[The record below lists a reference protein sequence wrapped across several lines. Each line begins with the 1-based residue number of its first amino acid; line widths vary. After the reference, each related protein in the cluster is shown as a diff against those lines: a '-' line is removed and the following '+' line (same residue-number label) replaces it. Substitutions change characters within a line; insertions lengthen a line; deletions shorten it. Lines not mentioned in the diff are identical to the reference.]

1 MTDERITYHFKPED
15 KEIIARNAQAEQ
27 VGEIDYRDNG
37 ESWDVTHTGVKPQYC
52 GVDIARTLVQLLVD
66 EARKA
71 NVKLSATC
79 PYAVK
84 VLERTEEYQDVYL
97 KNRSADCNF

>member
-1 MTDERITYHFKPED
+1 MTEEKITFHFDPEN
-15 KEIIARNAQAEQ
+15 KEILAKNAEGEQ

-37 ESWDVTHTGVKPQYC
+37 ESWDVSHTGVKPEYR
-52 GVDIARTLVQLLVD
+52 GGDIARRLVQLLVE

-79 PYAVK
+79 PYALK

-97 KNRSADCNF
+97 KK

>member
-1 MTDERITYHFKPED
+1 MTEESITYHFNPEE
-15 KEIIARNAQAEQ
+15 KEILAKNEKGEQ
-27 VGEIDYRDNG
+27 VGEIEYRSKADV
-37 ESWDVTHTGVKPQYC
+37 WDVSHTGVKPEYR
-52 GVDIARTLVQLLVD
+52 GGDIARMLLQLLVE

-79 PYAVK
+79 PYALK

-97 KNRSADCNF
+97 KK

>member
-1 MTDERITYHFKPED
+1 MTEESITYHFNPEE
-15 KEIIARNAQAEQ
+15 KEILAKNEKGEQ
-27 VGEIDYRDNG
+27 VGEIEYR
-37 ESWDVTHTGVKPQYC
+37 SKADVWNVNHTGVKPAYR
-52 GVDIARTLVQLLVD
+52 GGDIARTLVQLLVE

-79 PYAVK
+79 PYALK

-97 KNRSADCNF
+97 KK

>member
-1 MTDERITYHFKPED
+1 MSEDVITYHFDPEE
-15 KEIIARNAQAEQ
+15 KAIFARNAQADQ
-27 VGEIDYRDNG
+27 IGEIEYRNKGDV
-37 ESWDVTHTGVKPQYC
+37 WDVSHTGVKPEYR
-52 GVDIARTLVQLLVD
+52 GGDIARTLVHLLVE

-79 PYAVK
+79 PFALK

-97 KNRSADCNF
+97 KK

>member
-1 MTDERITYHFKPED
+1 MTEETITYQFNPENR
-15 KEIIARNAQAEQ
+15 EILAKNAKGEQ
-27 VGEIDYRDNG
+27 VGEIDYRDKG
-37 ESWDVTHTGVKPQYC
+37 DSWDVSHTGVKPEYR
-52 GVDIARTLVQLLVD
+52 GGDIARNLVQHIVE

-97 KNRSADCNF
+97 KK

>member
-1 MTDERITYHFKPED
+1 MTEESIAYDFNPED
-15 KEIIARNAQAEQ
+15 KEIIAKNEKGEQ
-27 VGEIDYRDNG
+27 VGEIEYRDKG
-37 ESWDVTHTGVKPQYC
+37 ESWDVSHTGVKPEYR
-52 GVDIARTLVQLLVD
+52 GGDIARTLVQLLVE

-97 KNRSADCNF
+97 KK